1 MTSYV
6 RRSAVAEYE
15 AARVGVAGQGDRS
28 TAAKASKPSAAVSAV
43 EPSLLS
49 VEVVYAR
56 PERAW
61 RVSLRLAPGS
71 TALQAFEASGLR
83 ERVEELASAEPD
95 LGVFAH
101 PVAPDRPLRDGDR
114 VEIYRPLLIDPKDAR
129 RKRAAHQ

>member
-1 MTSYV
+1 
-6 RRSAVAEYE
+6 VAEDKE
-15 AARVGVAGQGDRS
+15 ARVGVADQQVCD
-28 TAAKASKPSAAVSAV
+28 AATLTSEESVAVASI
-43 EPSLLS
+43 EPTLLAI
-49 VEVVYAR
+49 EVVYAR

-61 RVSLRLAPGS
+61 RASLRLAPGS

-83 ERVEELASAEPD
+83 ERVAELASAEPD

-101 PVAPDRPLRDGDR
+101 PVAPDRPLRNGDR

>member
-1 MTSYV
+1 V
-6 RRSAVAEYE
+6 RRSAVAEDKE
-15 AARVGVAGQGDRS
+15 ARVGVADQQVCD
-28 TAAKASKPSAAVSAV
+28 AATQTSEESVAVASI
-43 EPSLLS
+43 EPTLLAI
-49 VEVVYAR
+49 EVVYAR

-83 ERVEELASAEPD
+83 ERVAELASAEPD

-129 RKRAAHQ
+129 RKRAAQQ

>member
-1 MTSYV
+1 M
-6 RRSAVAEYE
+6 AEDKE
-15 AARVGVAGQGDRS
+15 ARVGVADQQVCD
-28 TAAKASKPSAAVSAV
+28 AATQTSEESVAVASI
-43 EPSLLS
+43 EPTLLAI
-49 VEVVYAR
+49 EVVYAR

-83 ERVEELASAEPD
+83 GRVAELASAEPD

-129 RKRAAHQ
+129 RKRAAQQ

>member
-1 MTSYV
+1 M
-6 RRSAVAEYE
+6 AEDKE
-15 AARVGVAGQGDRS
+15 ARVGVADQQVCD
-28 TAAKASKPSAAVSAV
+28 AATLTSEESVAVASI
-43 EPSLLS
+43 EPTLLAI
-49 VEVVYAR
+49 EVVYAR

-61 RVSLRLAPGS
+61 RASLRLAPGS

-83 ERVEELASAEPD
+83 GRVAELASAEPD

-129 RKRAAHQ
+129 RKRAAQQ

>member
-1 MTSYV
+1 M
-6 RRSAVAEYE
+6 AEDKE
-15 AARVGVAGQGDRS
+15 ARVGVADQQVCD
-28 TAAKASKPSAAVSAV
+28 AATLTSEESVAVASI
-43 EPSLLS
+43 EPTLLAI
-49 VEVVYAR
+49 EVVYAR

-61 RVSLRLAPGS
+61 RASLRLAPGS

-83 ERVEELASAEPD
+83 ERVAELASAEPD

-101 PVAPDRPLRDGDR
+101 PVAPDRPLRNGDR

>member
-1 MTSYV
+1 
-6 RRSAVAEYE
+6 VAEDKE
-15 AARVGVAGQGDRS
+15 ARVGVADQQVCD
-28 TAAKASKPSAAVSAV
+28 AATQTSEESVAVASI
-43 EPSLLS
+43 EPTLLAI
-49 VEVVYAR
+49 EVVYAR

-83 ERVEELASAEPD
+83 GRVAELASAEPD

-129 RKRAAHQ
+129 RKRAAQQ

>member
-1 MTSYV
+1 M
-6 RRSAVAEYE
+6 AEDKE
-15 AARVGVAGQGDRS
+15 ARVGVADQQVCD
-28 TAAKASKPSAAVSAV
+28 AATQTSEESVAVASI
-43 EPSLLS
+43 EPTLLAI
-49 VEVVYAR
+49 EVVYAR

-83 ERVEELASAEPD
+83 ERVAELASAEPD

-129 RKRAAHQ
+129 RKRAAQQ

>member
-1 MTSYV
+1 M
-6 RRSAVAEYE
+6 AEDKE
-15 AARVGVAGQGDRS
+15 ARVGVADQQVCD
-28 TAAKASKPSAAVSAV
+28 AATLTSEESVAVASI
-43 EPSLLS
+43 EPTLLAI
-49 VEVVYAR
+49 EVVYAR

-61 RVSLRLAPGS
+61 RASLRLAPGS

-83 ERVEELASAEPD
+83 ERVAELASAEPD

-129 RKRAAHQ
+129 RKRAAQQ